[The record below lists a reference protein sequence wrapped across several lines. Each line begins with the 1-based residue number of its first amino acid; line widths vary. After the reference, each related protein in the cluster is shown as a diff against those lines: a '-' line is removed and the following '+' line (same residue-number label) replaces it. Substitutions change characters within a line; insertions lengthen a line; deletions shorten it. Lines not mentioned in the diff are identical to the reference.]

1 MIENYKYESND
12 EKEKENDADLEND
25 QRYVRSDVIV
35 KNNDKSDKVKILQL
49 ELIKDKHVIEEMHE
63 DMKKLEW
70 KCNKVQRKL
79 KSMEK

>member
-63 DMKKLEW
+63 DMKKLE
-70 KCNKVQRKL
+70 
-79 KSMEK
+79 